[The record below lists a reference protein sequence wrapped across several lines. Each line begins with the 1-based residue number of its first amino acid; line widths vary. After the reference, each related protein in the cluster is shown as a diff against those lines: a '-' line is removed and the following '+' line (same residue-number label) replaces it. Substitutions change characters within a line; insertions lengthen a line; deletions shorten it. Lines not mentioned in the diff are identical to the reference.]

1 MILPEDVCRQSWI
14 VRRGQGSRTPPIFS
28 SYWINHTQSKS
39 KSCVYSSTH
48 SLKGRERRKGD
59 KNKGRIPFVCL
70 QKRVTYS
77 PLPLLP
83 KRAAFPSRLV
93 PLISRSVIRYAGIT
107 EAWVQLQT
115 EPLTCSVTLDNL
127 HPSLTLL
134 YCAME
139 TLLKPFSKSSCFEG
153 KMRSSMQNRVTPS
166 TQQVIKKRKLFC
178 RP

>member
-14 VRRGQGSRTPPIFS
+14 VRWSQGSRTPPIFS
-28 SYWINHTQSKS
+28 SYWINQTQSKS
-39 KSCVYSSTH
+39 KSCLYSSTC

-70 QKRVTYS
+70 QKDVTYAL
-77 PLPLLP
+77 LPL
-83 KRAAFPSRLV
+83 RRTAFPSRLV

-115 EPLTCSVTLDNL
+115 KPLTCSVTLDSL

-134 YCAME
+134 YCATE
-139 TLLKPFSKSSCFEG
+139 TILKPFSKSSCFEG

-178 RP
+178 GP